1 MSDAMA
7 ISRSGLDV
15 EWQRLQVIAQNLAN
29 MNTSRTASGAPYRAM
44 RVVSGPDVSFAASLA
59 KHGVAGQQPA
69 MVKVYGVE
77 ATAGGRRRVYDPTD
91 PSAGSDGF
99 VDLPNIDQAGEMTLM
114 IRASRSYEANLT
126 ALAIERQMFS
136 RALDLGR
143 AS

>member
-15 EWQRLQVIAQNLAN
+15 EWQRLQIIAQNLAN
-29 MNTSRTASGAPYRAM
+29 MNTSRTASGDPYRAL
-44 RVVSGPDVSFAASLA
+44 RLISGPDATFADALA
-59 KHGVAGQQPA
+59 RKGAISQPTT
-69 MVKVYGVE
+69 VKVLGVE
-77 ATAGGRRRVYDPTD
+77 AEPGGRKRVYDPTD
-91 PSAGSDGF
+91 PSAGPDGF

-143 AS
+143 SS

>member
-15 EWQRLQVIAQNLAN
+15 EWQRLQIIAQNLAN
-29 MNTSRTASGAPYRAM
+29 LNTSRTATGDPYRAL
-44 RVVSGPDVSFAASLA
+44 RLISGPDATFATTLARKGAVS
-59 KHGVAGQQPA
+59 QPTT
-69 MVKVYGVE
+69 VKVLGVE
-77 ATAGGRRRVYDPTD
+77 AEPGGRKRVYDPTD
-91 PSAGSDGF
+91 PSAGVDGF

-143 AS
+143 SS

>member
-7 ISRSGLDV
+7 ISRSALDV
-15 EWQRLQVIAQNLAN
+15 EWQRLQIIAQNLAN
-29 MNTSRTASGAPYRAM
+29 MNTSRTASGEPYRAM
-44 RVVSGPDVSFAASLA
+44 RLISGPDISFADA
-59 KHGVAGQQPA
+59 VARRGPSAPTTVRTLGIEA
-69 MVKVYGVE
+69 MP
-77 ATAGGRRRVYDPTD
+77 GGRRRVYDPTD
-91 PSAGSDGF
+91 PSAGADGF

-143 AS
+143 SS

>member
-15 EWQRLQVIAQNLAN
+15 EWQRLQIIAQNLAN
-29 MNTSRTASGAPYRAM
+29 MNPSRTASGDPYRAL
-44 RVVSGPDVSFAASLA
+44 RLISGPDANFADALA
-59 KHGVAGQQPA
+59 RKGAVNQPTT
-69 MVKVYGVE
+69 VKVLGVE
-77 ATAGGRRRVYDPTD
+77 AEPGGRKRVYDPTD
-91 PSAGSDGF
+91 PSAGADGF

-143 AS
+143 SS